1 MEKGIVVRGEM
12 NLSAIEI
19 QAQVNLVQEVMKQV
33 MKEGVH
39 YGKPFSSSE
48 KKTLLKPGAEKIC
61 MTFRIAPEYD
71 IEDLSTSD
79 EIRYRI
85 KCKGVHIPSGA
96 DLGYGV
102 GECSSSEE
110 KYKWRSSVCDEEYDS
125 YPVDKKRVKYKK
137 SYGKVTEVKQVRTEI
152 ADIANTVLKMS
163 KKRALVDMVLTVTA
177 TSDIFDQDIE
187 DLPEHFIQ
195 EENAQEPMPT
205 EKKKAPVK
213 KVEAVEGVEEV
224 TFGKDLTVAE
234 KAYLLISEISES
246 INSTEEE
253 IVKKCSVFLN
263 REKKEI
269 FASSIE
275 KLASRSS
282 DKWLLTTYGKIKAMH
297 EELGLAK

>member
-1 MEKGIVVRGEM
+1 
-12 NLSAIEI
+12 
-19 QAQVNLVQEVMKQV
+19 
-33 MKEGVH
+33 
-39 YGKPFSSSE
+39 
-48 KKTLLKPGAEKIC
+48 
-61 MTFRIAPEYD
+61 
-71 IEDLSTSD
+71 
-79 EIRYRI
+79 
-85 KCKGVHIPSGA
+85 
-96 DLGYGV
+96 
-102 GECSSSEE
+102 
-110 KYKWRSSVCDEEYDS
+110 
-125 YPVDKKRVKYKK
+125 
-137 SYGKVTEVKQVRTEI
+137 
-152 ADIANTVLKMS
+152 
-163 KKRALVDMVLTVTA
+163 MVLTVTA